1 MATDKRTDGMEWQDV
16 QRGNQAWWTENP
28 MAYDWH
34 NEIAHP
40 RFSRA
45 WFDAVDARFLEASR
59 LDLTRD
65 RPFDRILPYE
75 RLRGARVLEIGC
87 GMGLHTSLMA
97 GAGAEVEAIDLS
109 PTSIEA
115 TRKRLELLGLSA
127 RVQQADAERL
137 PFADRTFDLVW
148 SWGVIHHSARTTR
161 IVREIGR
168 VTKPEGEARVM
179 VYNREGMSARIA
191 FVRDHLLK
199 GRFLESS
206 FDETLFRGTDGFS
219 ARHYVREQLED
230 LFRGFFRDVSSEVL
244 GQLPDAVPLPRRL
257 RALVA
262 PLVPQ
267 PVIRDMLARYGSFLF
282 VVAGH
287 PE

>member
-1 MATDKRTDGMEWQDV
+1 METDKRTDGMDWQDV
-16 QRGNQAWWTENP
+16 QRGNQAWWTSNP

-34 NEIAHP
+34 DEIQHP
-40 RFSRA
+40 RFSQA
-45 WFDAVDARFLEASR
+45 WFDAIDARFIDASR
-59 LDLTRD
+59 LALTRD
-65 RPFDRILPYE
+65 RPFDRIMPYD

-97 GAGAEVEAIDLS
+97 RAGADVDAVDLA

-115 TRKRLELLGLSA
+115 TQKRLALGGLTA
-127 RVQQADAERL
+127 RVAQGDAERL
-137 PFADRTFDLVW
+137 PFPDRTFDLVW
-148 SWGVIHHSARTTR
+148 SWGVIHHSARTAR

-168 VTKPEGEARVM
+168 VTKASGEARVM
-179 VYNREGMSARIA
+179 VYNREGMNARITLL
-191 FVRDHLLK
+191 RDHLLR
-199 GRFLESS
+199 GRFFKSS

-219 ARHYVREQLED
+219 ARYYVREQLED

-262 PLVPQ
+262 PLVPE
-267 PVIRDMLARYGSFLF
+267 PIIREMLARYGSFLF
-282 VVAGH
+282 VIASH
-287 PE
+287 AE

>member
-1 MATDKRTDGMEWQDV
+1 MATDKRTDDMEWQDV
-16 QRGNQAWWTENP
+16 QRGNQAWWTDNP

-34 NEIAHP
+34 AEIALP

-45 WFDAVDARFLEASR
+45 WFDAIDARFLDAAR

-65 RPFDRILPYE
+65 RPFDRVLPYH

-97 GAGAEVEAIDLS
+97 RAGADVDAVDLS

-115 TRKRLELLGLSA
+115 TTKRLALDGLSA

-137 PFADRTFDLVW
+137 PFPDGAFDLVW
-148 SWGVIHHSARTTR
+148 SWGVIHHSARTAR

-168 VTKPEGEARVM
+168 VTRAEGEARVM

-191 FVRDHLLK
+191 FVRDHLLR
-199 GRFLESS
+199 GRFLRGS

-230 LFRGFFRDVSSEVL
+230 LFRGFFRDVSSGVL

-257 RALVA
+257 RAVVA
-262 PLVPQ
+262 PLVPE
-267 PVIRDMLARYGSFLF
+267 PLLRGMLARYGSFLF
-282 VVAGH
+282 VVAAH